1 MLNYGMIF
9 YVLGWI
15 LNTEAILMVPS
26 LIVALIYKEK
36 DGLSILIT
44 ILLCL
49 ALGLLV
55 IVFKPRKNRLYAREG
70 FVVVALSWF
79 VMSLFGALPF
89 RISGYIP
96 HMIDA
101 VFETASGFT
110 TTGASILTNV
120 EALPHCLL
128 FWRSFTHWVG
138 GMGVLVFLIA
148 ILPMAGSGSD
158 MYLMKAESPGPSI
171 KKLVPK
177 VKKTASTLYIMYIV
191 ITILEM
197 CFLLVGRMPA
207 FDAVVLTFGTAGT
220 GGFGVRGDSIASYS
234 TYQQVVITIFM
245 MLFGV
250 NFSAYYL
257 VYKKRFREI
266 LHMSE
271 VVLYVVIIVLATT
284 LITFNIL
291 PMYAHKATALKD
303 AAFQVGSIMTTTGY
317 CTTDFNLWPSFSKA
331 ILVTLMFVGACAGST
346 GGGIKVS
353 RIMILFKSVVKE
365 LDYIIHPNNVRK
377 VKVDGKQLEHVVLRQ
392 TNVFMAAYLLVF
404 AVSVLIVSL
413 DGYDLESTFTA
424 IAATLNNIGP
434 ALGVAGP
441 ASNFSSFSYLSKIVM
456 IFDMIAGRLEL
467 FPVLILFSA
476 RTYKR

>member
-1 MLNYGMIF
+1 MMNYGMIF
-9 YVLGWI
+9 YILGWI
-15 LNTEAILMVPS
+15 LNMEAVLMIPS
-26 LIVALIYKEK
+26 GIVALIYKEK

-44 ILLCL
+44 IFLCL
-49 ALGLLV
+49 LPGLLV
-55 IVFKPRKNRLYAREG
+55 FIFKPKKQRIYAREG
-70 FVVVALSWF
+70 FVIVALSWF

-101 VFETASGFT
+101 VFETSSGFT

-191 ITILEM
+191 ITVLEL
-197 CFLLVGRMPA
+197 CFLLIGRMPA

-220 GGFGVRGDSIASYS
+220 GGFGVRGDSIASYT
-234 TYQQVVITIFM
+234 TYHQIVITIFM
-245 MLFGV
+245 ILFGV
-250 NFSAYYL
+250 NFSAYYF
-257 VYKKRFREI
+257 VFKRRFKEI

-271 VVLYVVIIVLATT
+271 VVLYFVIILTATT
-284 LITFNIL
+284 LITINIA
-291 PMYAHKATALKD
+291 PMYAGKGAALKD
-303 AAFQVGSIMTTTGY
+303 AAFQVGSIITTTGY
-317 CTTDFNLWPSFSKA
+317 STADFNLWPSFSKA

-365 LDYIIHPNNVRK
+365 LDYFIHPNNVRK

-392 TNVFMAAYLLVF
+392 TNVFMAAYLVVF
-404 AVSVLIVSL
+404 AVSVLIVTL
-413 DGYDLESTFTA
+413 DGFDLESSFTA

-441 ASNFSSFSYLSKIVM
+441 ASNFASFSYLSKCVM
-456 IFDMIAGRLEL
+456 IFCMIAGRLEL